1 MQNLIGIAVSFAFVF
16 AVIFL
21 AKFLAR
27 FGKEASR
34 KTVHILVCNWWLLAM
49 YYFDSPL
56 WAAVVPAC
64 FVIINYLSYRYKIF
78 DVMERSEG
86 KGDLGTVY
94 YAISLLILALVTF
107 APGQNPLVGAAGILI
122 MGYGDGL
129 AALVGKRFPIGRY
142 RIFGST
148 KSMAGN
154 LTMLTVSFIVLALLQ
169 LASGAGLGLWLP
181 VFAVALIA
189 TLVEAATPLG
199 LDNLTV
205 PLLTAL
211 SYGLVFGS

>member
-1 MQNLIGIAVSFAFVF
+1 MNNYIGIAVSFAFVF
-16 AVIFL
+16 GVIFL
-21 AKFLAR
+21 AKFMER

-34 KTVHILVCNWWLLAM
+34 KTVHILVSNWWLLAM
-49 YYFDSPL
+49 YFFDQPL
-56 WAAVVPAC
+56 WAAIVPAC
-64 FVIINYLSYRYKIF
+64 FVVMNYLSYRYKIF

-94 YAISLLILALVTF
+94 YAVSLLILSLLTF
-107 APGQNPLVGAAGILI
+107 GNNRNPVVGAAGILI
-122 MGYGDGL
+122 MGFGDGL
-129 AALVGKRFPIGRY
+129 AALVGKRFPFGSY
-142 RIFGST
+142 KIFGST

-154 LTMLTVSFIVLALLQ
+154 LTMLGVSFAVLTVLLIAGGYG
-169 LASGAGLGLWLP
+169 ASFWLP
-181 VFAVALIA
+181 AFAIALVA

-211 SYGLVFGS
+211 SFGLVFG